1 MLNFVLI
8 YDSDILSA
16 AELEKA
22 ARLACENV
30 YDFFHTL
37 FFHTHK
43 AYLAI

>member
-1 MLNFVLI
+1 MLSFVLI

-30 YDFFHTL
+30 FHTL